1 MKGKTMSHIIPLSLA
16 IGAVLGLYL
25 GALIGALTE
34 RRRWHDYHRTVMAGL
49 RAHVVGTPPPAED
62 NHDYLSR
69 LDNVTADDEAWA
81 DNTIAMLLSDRRKG
95 EK

>member
-1 MKGKTMSHIIPLSLA
+1 MNDNTYLPLLIVA
-16 IGAVLGLYL
+16 TVCT
-25 GALIGALTE
+25 ALLSGFVYGVMWE
-34 RRRWHDYHRTVMAGL
+34 RRRWQDYHRTVMAGL
-49 RAHVVGTPPPAED
+49 RAHVVGAPPPAED